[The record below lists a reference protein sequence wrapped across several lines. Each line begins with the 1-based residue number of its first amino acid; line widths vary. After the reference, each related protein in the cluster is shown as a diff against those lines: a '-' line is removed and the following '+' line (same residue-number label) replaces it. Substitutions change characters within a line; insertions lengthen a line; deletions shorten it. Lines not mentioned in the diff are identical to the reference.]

1 MDKQKTLPQILR
13 RILPFLI
20 FLLFI
25 SGVCVIVY
33 KAQFR
38 YDLHKPVQ
46 YIMMTTHK
54 TNGEVILTKDSP
66 SLTEEFSCSVPE
78 LRAFSMEC
86 TAYRA
91 SSDARISITLSDTES
106 GQIL

>member
-1 MDKQKTLPQILR
+1 MDKQKTLPQNLR

-46 YIMMTTHK
+46 YIMMTTTRPTAK
-54 TNGEVILTKDSP
+54 S
-66 SLTEEFSCSVPE
+66 SLPKIRLLLQKNFPVRY
-78 LRAFSMEC
+78 LN
-86 TAYRA
+86 
-91 SSDARISITLSDTES
+91 
-106 GQIL
+106 

>member
-46 YIMMTTHK
+46 YIMMTNHK
-54 TNGEVILTKDSP
+54 TNGEVILTKSSP
-66 SLTEEFSCSVPE
+66 SLPEDCSCAVPD
-78 LRAFSMEC
+78 L
-86 TAYRA
+86 
-91 SSDARISITLSDTES
+91 
-106 GQIL
+106 

>member
-13 RILPFLI
+13 RILPFLV

-38 YDLHKPVQ
+38 YDLH
-46 YIMMTTHK
+46 
-54 TNGEVILTKDSP
+54 G
-66 SLTEEFSCSVPE
+66 SLTVEYKKKCLQALWYLLF
-78 LRAFSMEC
+78 LR
-86 TAYRA
+86 
-91 SSDARISITLSDTES
+91 
-106 GQIL
+106 QIICFIL